1 MLFAGVCHFVAA
13 CALASTPA
21 AGIPVQGPGVAPQLM
36 FACCE
41 HGMSQ
46 MQSVLTSADVIANL
60 KSLHAGLAVAILDF
74 TPKRAELVC
83 RLNREGIPVIAS
95 LSMPPEQGSYFNAEN
110 APEAAA
116 RFAAFDAWS
125 REQGLRWDGVG
136 LDIEPNFAEL
146 ASLHG
151 HWWRLFTTFLR
162 RAVDFQGM
170 RRAQRVYSALIANI
184 RSRGYFVLTYQ
195 LPYLAVER
203 EARSFLLDRVLGT
216 VDVRGDQEVLM
227 LYTSYAGSAG
237 AAIISKLG
245 PGAQSI
251 AICCTDG
258 DPAANPAVLD
268 WSRFTRDLIVA
279 SHFSHVIGVYD
290 LEGCV
295 RQGFLPRLKTM
306 NWSQSVTIPAVAV
319 RSADHHL
326 RLLRLVLWISSQ
338 LLYFVFVLLLA
349 IALLGWRWR
358 IRKMKRNLSTQTAVL
373 SSQPTRPGQA
383 RFSRWQRLGPVVTL
397 LLLAPIV
404 SELLYGAMR
413 VSVIFVL
420 IPEILTWGCGALL
433 IRESVRRW
441 CKGWRSMLLLGVAL
455 AVAEEWVIQ
464 QTSIAPFVAV
474 HAYGRVWGVNW
485 VYLLWALGY
494 ESVWVVLVPVQL
506 TELLFPA
513 RREELWLR
521 TRGFVVAS
529 FAFVIGA
536 FIAWYGWTQRARV
549 KVFHMPPY
557 TPTLLY
563 LLIGTGAVLMF
574 ILGAYMLPSPRPR
587 DDYFAPH
594 SAPSPWLVGLILC
607 GSGTPWAASGLVA
620 WGNGSFPVPFVL
632 VLACGLG
639 WASLTF
645 FLMQRWTSSPDWCD
659 MHRYALVCGGV
670 LACMLGGFVVFKLG
684 GALPIDWIGK
694 AVLDTAAIACLS
706 LLGRRVRLRR
716 LT

>member
-1 MLFAGVCHFVAA
+1 MLLAGLCHFVAA
-13 CALASTPA
+13 CALASAPSA
-21 AGIPVQGPGVAPQLM
+21 DIRVQGPGVAPQLM
-36 FACCE
+36 FACCDQ
-41 HGMSQ
+41 GVDQ
-46 MQSVLTSADVIANL
+46 MQSLFADPRVIAGL
-60 KSLHAGLAVAILDF
+60 KDLHAGLGVAIVDF
-74 TPKRAELVC
+74 TPERAELVR
-83 RLNREGIPVIAS
+83 RLNREGIPVIAG
-95 LSMPPEQGSYFNAEN
+95 LGMPPEQGSYFNAEN

-146 ASLHG
+146 ASLNG
-151 HWWRLFTTFLR
+151 HRWRLFTTLLR
-162 RAVDFQGM
+162 RALDFQRM
-170 RRAQRVYSALIANI
+170 QRAQRLYSALIANI
-184 RSRGYFVLTYQ
+184 RSRGYSVLTFQ
-195 LPYLAVER
+195 LPYLPVER
-203 EARSFLLDRVLGT
+203 ETHSFLLDRMLGT

-227 LYTSYAGSAG
+227 LYTSYAGTAG
-237 AAIISKLG
+237 AAIIWELG
-245 PGAQSI
+245 PDAQSI

-258 DPAANPAVLD
+258 DPSANPAVLD
-268 WSRFTRDLIVA
+268 WSRFSRDLIVA
-279 SHFSHVIGVYD
+279 SHFSHFIGVYN

-295 RQGFLPRLKTM
+295 RQGFLPRLETM
-306 NWSQSVTIPAVAV
+306 NWSQSVTIPAVAIQ
-319 RSADHHL
+319 SANHHL
-326 RLLRLVLWISSQ
+326 RVFRLVLWISSH

-349 IALLGWRWR
+349 MALIGWRWR
-358 IRKMKRNLSTQTAVL
+358 IRKMDRSLSTQAAVL
-373 SSQPTRPGQA
+373 SSQPTRPIEA
-383 RFSRWQRLGPVVTL
+383 HSSRWQRLGPVVTL

-404 SELLYGAMR
+404 SELLYGATR
-413 VSVIFVL
+413 VSVIFIL
-420 IPEILTWGCGALL
+420 IPEILTWGWGALL

-441 CKGWRSMLLLGVAL
+441 RKGWRSMLLLGVAL
-455 AVAEEWVIQ
+455 AVAEEWLIQ

-485 VYLLWALGY
+485 VYFLWALGY

-529 FAFVIGA
+529 FAFVLGA

-563 LLIGTGAVLMF
+563 LLIGSGAVLVF
-574 ILGAYMLPSPRPR
+574 ILGAYMLPWPRPR
-587 DDYFAPH
+587 DDDSAPH
-594 SAPSPWLVGLILC
+594 SAPTPWLVGLILC
-607 GSGTPWAASGLVA
+607 ALGTPWAASGLVG
-620 WGNGSFPVPFVL
+620 WGNGSLRVPFGL

-670 LACMLGGFVVFKLG
+670 LGCMLGGFIVFKLG

-694 AVLDTAAIACLS
+694 AVLNTAAAACLG

>member
-1 MLFAGVCHFVAA
+1 MG
-13 CALASTPA
+13 
-21 AGIPVQGPGVAPQLM
+21 
-36 FACCE
+36 
-41 HGMSQ
+41 Q
-46 MQSVLTSADVIANL
+46 MQSLLTNAKVIANL

-74 TPKRAELVC
+74 TPERAELVR
-83 RLNREGIPVIAS
+83 RLNRDGIPVIAS
-95 LSMPPEQGSYFNAEN
+95 LGMPPEQGFYFNAEN
-110 APEAAA
+110 APEATA
-116 RFAAFDAWS
+116 RFAAFDTWS
-125 REQGLRWDGVG
+125 REQGLRWDAVG
-136 LDIEPNFAEL
+136 LDIEPNFAGL
-146 ASLHG
+146 ASLNG
-151 HWWRLFTTFLR
+151 HWWRLFTTLLW
-162 RAVDFQGM
+162 RAVDVQRM
-170 RRAQRVYSALIANI
+170 HRAQRVYSALIANI
-184 RSRGYFVLTYQ
+184 RSRGYFVQTYQ
-195 LPYLAVER
+195 LPYLPIER
-203 EARSFLLDRVLGT
+203 NTHSSLLDRMLGT

-227 LYTSYAGSAG
+227 LYTSYAGPAG
-237 AAIISKLG
+237 AAIIWKLG
-245 PGAQSI
+245 PDAQSI

-268 WSRFTRDLIVA
+268 WSRFSRDLIVA
-279 SHFSHVIGVYD
+279 GHFSHLIGVYN

-306 NWSQSVTIPAVAV
+306 NWSQSVTIPAIAIGA
-319 RSADHHL
+319 ADHRL
-326 RLLRLVLWISSQ
+326 RMLRLVLWVSSHF
-338 LLYFVFVLLLA
+338 LYLVVALLLA
-349 IALLGWRWR
+349 IALVGWRWR
-358 IRKMKRNLSTQTAVL
+358 TRKIKRNLSTQTAVL
-373 SSQPTRPGQA
+373 SSQPTRSA
-383 RFSRWQRLGPVVTL
+383 EAHSSRWQRLGPVVTL

-413 VSVIFVL
+413 VSVIFIL
-420 IPEILTWGCGALL
+420 IPEILVWGCGALL

-441 CKGWRSMLLLGVAL
+441 RKGWRSMLLLGVAL

-485 VYLLWALGY
+485 VYFLWALGY

-506 TELLFPA
+506 AELLFPT

-529 FAFVIGA
+529 FAFVLGA

-563 LLIGTGAVLMF
+563 LLIGAGAVLVL

-587 DDYFAPH
+587 DEYSAPH

-607 GSGTPWAASGLVA
+607 ASGTPWAASGLVA
-620 WGNGSFPVPFVL
+620 WGNGSLPVSFGL

-694 AVLDTAAIACLS
+694 AVLDTAAAACLA